1 MAAPARQ
8 IRLSGVNFP
17 NGRDASWR
25 AADTSR
31 KDWSDQM
38 TVKSWPGV
46 IGGAFIALVLPTSML
61 LAAKLI
67 EGGIPLIERG
77 PDTMQTLTTVEL
89 SELLLGPV
97 GIAIAGKAA
106 GLRQIGWLLLV
117 VVAIPVLA
125 VFWFLGAATL
135 SGALGSPF

>member
-1 MAAPARQ
+1 M
-8 IRLSGVNFP
+8 S
-17 NGRDASWR
+17 
-25 AADTSR
+25 
-31 KDWSDQM
+31 
-38 TVKSWPGV
+38 VKTWPGV
-46 IGGAFIALVLPTSML
+46 TGGAFVALVVPTAML

-77 PDTMQTLTTVEL
+77 PDTMQTLTNIAL

-106 GLRQIGWLLLV
+106 GLGVLGWVLLI
-117 VVAIPVLA
+117 VVAVPVLA
-125 VFWFLGAATL
+125 FVWFLCAATL